1 MQTQILERMESDV
14 RTYSRSFPVVFTKAR
29 NARLTDEEGREYI
42 DFLAGAGTLN
52 YGHNNP
58 HLKQALLDYID
69 SDGIVHGLDFW
80 TAAKRDY
87 LETLEEVILKPRGL
101 DYKVH
106 LPGPTGTNA
115 VEAAIRLARVAKGR
129 HNIVSFTNGF
139 HGVTMGAL
147 ATTGNRKFREAT
159 GGVPT
164 QAASFMPFDGYLGSS
179 TDTLDYFE
187 KLLGDKSGGLD
198 VPAAVIVETV
208 QGEGGI
214 NVAGL
219 EWLKRLESI
228 CRANDILLIIDD
240 IQAGCGRTGKFFS
253 FEHAGIT
260 PDIVTNSKSLSGYGL
275 PFAHV
280 LMRPELDKWKP
291 GQYNGT
297 FRGFNLAFATAAA
310 AMRKYWSDDTFER
323 DVQRKARIV
332 EERFGKIAAWL
343 SENGIEA
350 SERGR
355 GLMRGIDV
363 GSGDIAD
370 KITHQA
376 FENGLII
383 ETSGQDGEVVKC
395 LCPLTIPDEDLVEG
409 LDILETS
416 TKQAFSMASMTG
428 GQQMG

>member
-14 RTYSRSFPVVFTKAR
+14 RTYSRSFPVVFTKAQ
-29 NARLTDEEGREYI
+29 NARLTDEDGREYI

-58 HLKQALLDYID
+58 HIKQALLEYLAEDNI
-69 SDGIVHGLDFW
+69 IHGLDFW

-87 LETLEEVILKPRGL
+87 LETLEEVVLKPRGL
-101 DYKVH
+101 DYKVQF
-106 LPGPTGTNA
+106 PGPTGTNA
-115 VEAAIRLARVAKGR
+115 VEAAIRLARNAKGR
-129 HNIVSFTNGF
+129 HNVVTFTNGF

-164 QAASFMPFDGYLGSS
+164 VGGSFLPFDGYMGES

-198 VPAAVIVETV
+198 VPAAVIIETV

-219 EWLKRLESI
+219 DWLKRLEQI
-228 CRANDILLIIDD
+228 CRDHDILLIADD

-260 PDIVTNSKSLSGYGL
+260 PDIVTNSKSLSGLGL
-275 PFAHV
+275 PFAQV
-280 LMRPELDKWKP
+280 LMRPELDVWKP

-297 FRGFNLAFATAAA
+297 FRGFALAFTTAAA
-310 AMRKYWSDDTFER
+310 ALREYWADDAFEKEVARKGEVVAKRFQRIAGMLNELGFE
-323 DVQRKARIV
+323 AT
-332 EERFGKIAAWL
+332 
-343 SENGIEA
+343 
-350 SERGR
+350 ERGR

-363 GSGDIAD
+363 GSGDVAD
-370 KITHQA
+370 KITHKA
-376 FENGLII
+376 FENGLVI

-395 LCPLTIPDEDLVEG
+395 LCPLTITDEELTRG
-409 LDILETS
+409 LDILE
-416 TKQAFSMASMTG
+416 ASAREALS
-428 GQQMG
+428 

>member
-1 MQTQILERMESDV
+1 MQTQILERMESEV

-58 HLKQALLDYID
+58 HIKQALLDYLAEDNI
-69 SDGIVHGLDFW
+69 IHGLDFW

-87 LETLEEVILKPRGL
+87 LEALEEVILKPRGL
-101 DYKVH
+101 DYKVQF
-106 LPGPTGTNA
+106 PGPTGTNA
-115 VEAAIRLARVAKGR
+115 VEAAIRLARNAKGR
-129 HNIVSFTNGF
+129 HNIVTFTNGF

-164 QAASFMPFDGYLGSS
+164 VGGSFMPFDGYLGEGA
-179 TDTLDYFE
+179 DTLDYFE

-198 VPAAVIVETV
+198 IPAAVIVETV

-219 EWLKRLESI
+219 EWLKRLEGI
-228 CRANDILLIIDD
+228 CHAHDILLIVDD

-253 FEHAGIT
+253 FEHADVV
-260 PDIVTNSKSLSGYGL
+260 PDIVTNSKSLSGLGL
-275 PFAHV
+275 PFSQV
-280 LMRPELDKWKP
+280 LVRPELDVWKP

-297 FRGFNLAFATAAA
+297 FRGFALAFTTAAA
-310 AMRKYWSDDTFER
+310 ALRQYWSDDALAQ
-323 DVQRKARIV
+323 DVARKGEVVAK
-332 EERFGKIAAWL
+332 RFQKIAGML
-343 SENGIEA
+343 RELGIEA

-363 GSGDIAD
+363 GSGEIAD

-376 FENGLII
+376 FENGLVI

-395 LCPLTIPDEDLVEG
+395 LCPLTITDEELAKG

-416 TKQAFSMASMTG
+416 TKQALS
-428 GQQMG
+428 

>member
-1 MQTQILERMESDV
+1 MQTQILERMESEV
-14 RTYSRSFPVVFTKAR
+14 RTYSRSFPVVFTKAQ
-29 NARLTDEEGREYI
+29 NARLTDESGREYI

-58 HLKQALLDYID
+58 HIKQALVDYLA

-87 LETLEEVILKPRGL
+87 LEALEEVILKPRGL

-129 HNIVSFTNGF
+129 HNIVTFTNGF

-159 GGVPT
+159 GGIPT
-164 QAASFMPFDGYLGSS
+164 QGAAFLPYDGYMGEAI
-179 TDTLDYFE
+179 DTLDYFE

-198 VPAAVIVETV
+198 TPAGVIVETV

-219 EWLKRLESI
+219 EWLKRLEGI
-228 CRANDILLIIDD
+228 CRANDILLIVDD

-253 FEHAGIT
+253 FEHAGVT

-297 FRGFNLAFATAAA
+297 FRGFNLAFTTAAA
-310 AMRKYWSDDTFER
+310 AMRKYWSDDVFER
-323 DVQRKARIV
+323 DVQRKSRIV
-332 EERFGKIAAWL
+332 EERFQKIAAWL
-343 SENGIEA
+343 GEQGIEA

-363 GSGDIAD
+363 GSGEIAD
-370 KITHQA
+370 KITHKA

-395 LCPLTIPDEDLVEG
+395 LCPLTITDEDLLEG
-409 LDILETS
+409 LDILESS
-416 TKQAFSMASMTG
+416 TRQAFS
-428 GQQMG
+428 

>member
-1 MQTQILERMESDV
+1 MQTQILERMESEV
-14 RTYSRSFPVVFTKAR
+14 RTYSRSFPVVFTKAQ

-58 HLKQALLDYID
+58 HIKQALLDYLAEDNI
-69 SDGIVHGLDFW
+69 IHGLDFW

-87 LETLEEVILKPRGL
+87 LEALDEVILKPRGL
-101 DYKVH
+101 DYKVQF
-106 LPGPTGTNA
+106 PGPTGTNA
-115 VEAAIRLARVAKGR
+115 VEAAIRLARNAKGR
-129 HNIVSFTNGF
+129 HNIVTFTNGF

-164 QAASFMPFDGYLGSS
+164 VGGSFLPFDGYLGEGA
-179 TDTLDYFE
+179 DTLDYFE

-198 VPAAVIVETV
+198 IPAAVIVETV

-219 EWLKRLESI
+219 DWLKRLEGI
-228 CRANDILLIIDD
+228 CHAHDILLIVDD

-253 FEHAGIT
+253 FEHADVV
-260 PDIVTNSKSLSGYGL
+260 PDIVTNSKSLSGLGL
-275 PFAHV
+275 PFSQV
-280 LMRPELDKWKP
+280 LMRPELDVWKP

-297 FRGFNLAFATAAA
+297 FRGFALAFTTAAA
-310 AMRKYWSDDTFER
+310 ALRQYWSDDTFAQ
-323 DVQRKARIV
+323 DVARKGEVVAK
-332 EERFGKIAAWL
+332 RFQKIAGML
-343 SENGIEA
+343 RELDIEA

-363 GSGDIAD
+363 GSGEIAD
-370 KITHQA
+370 KITHKA
-376 FENGLII
+376 FENGLVI

-395 LCPLTIPDEDLVEG
+395 LCPLTITDEELEKG

-416 TKQAFSMASMTG
+416 TKQALS
-428 GQQMG
+428 

>member
-14 RTYSRSFPVVFTKAR
+14 RTYSRSFPVVFTKAQ
-29 NARLTDEEGREYI
+29 NARLTDETGREYI

-58 HLKQALLDYID
+58 HLKQALVDYLAT
-69 SDGIVHGLDFW
+69 DGIIHGLDFW

-129 HNIVSFTNGF
+129 HNIVTFTNGF

-159 GGVPT
+159 GGIPT
-164 QAASFMPFDGYLGSS
+164 QGASFLPFDGYMGRE

-198 VPAAVIVETV
+198 VPAGVIVETV

-219 EWLKRLESI
+219 EWLKRLEKI
-228 CRANDILLIIDD
+228 CRDHDILLIIDD

-260 PDIVTNSKSLSGYGL
+260 PDIVTNSKSLSAFGL

-297 FRGFNLAFATAAA
+297 FRGFNLAFVTAAA

-332 EERFGKIAAWL
+332 EERFQKIAAWL
-343 SENGIEA
+343 NDKGYTA

-363 GSGDIAD
+363 QNGEVAD
-370 KITHQA
+370 KITAKA
-376 FENGLII
+376 FENGLVI

-395 LCPLTIPDEDLVEG
+395 LCPLTITDEDLLEG
-409 LDILETS
+409 LDILERS
-416 TKQAFSMASMTG
+416 THEALS
-428 GQQMG
+428 

>member
-1 MQTQILERMESDV
+1 MQTQTLERMESDV
-14 RTYSRSFPVVFTKAR
+14 RTYSRSFPVVFTKAQ
-29 NARLTDEEGREYI
+29 NARLTDETGREYI

-58 HLKQALLDYID
+58 HLKQALVDYLAE
-69 SDGIVHGLDFW
+69 DGIVHGLDFW

-106 LPGPTGTNA
+106 FPGPTGTNA

-129 HNIVSFTNGF
+129 HNIVTFTNGF

-164 QAASFMPFDGYLGSS
+164 QGAAFMPYDGYLGEGA
-179 TDTLDYFE
+179 DTLDYFE
-187 KLLGDKSGGLD
+187 KLLGDNSSGLD

-214 NVAGL
+214 NVSGL
-219 EWLKRLESI
+219 EWLKRLEGI
-228 CRANDILLIIDD
+228 CRAHDILLIVDD

-253 FEHAGIT
+253 FEHAGVT
-260 PDIVTNSKSLSGYGL
+260 PDIVTNSKSLSGFGL

-332 EERFGKIAAWL
+332 EERFAKIAAWL
-343 SENGIEA
+343 SEEKGIEA

-370 KITHQA
+370 KITAQA
-376 FENGLII
+376 FENGLVI

-395 LCPLTIPDEDLVEG
+395 LCPLTIPDEDLIEG
-409 LDILETS
+409 LDILEAS
-416 TKQAFSMASMTG
+416 AKQALA
-428 GQQMG
+428 

>member
-1 MQTQILERMESDV
+1 MQTQTLERLESNV
-14 RTYSRSFPVVFTKAR
+14 RTYSRSFPVVFTQAK
-29 NARLTDEEGREYI
+29 NARLTDEDGSEYI

-58 HLKQALLDYID
+58 HLKQALLDYLE

-87 LETLEEVILKPRGL
+87 LETLEALILKPRGL
-101 DYKVH
+101 EYKVH

-115 VEAAIRLARVAKGR
+115 VEAAIRLARVATGR
-129 HNIVSFTNGF
+129 HTIVSFTNGF

-147 ATTGNRKFREAT
+147 AATGNRKFREAT
-159 GGVPT
+159 GGIPL
-164 QAASFMPFDGYLGSS
+164 QGSAFMPYDGYLGKDVDS
-179 TDTLDYFE
+179 LDYFE
-187 KLLGDKSGGLD
+187 KLLGDNSSGLD
-198 VPAAVIVETV
+198 LPAAVIVETV

-219 EWLKRLESI
+219 EWLKRLEGI
-228 CRANDILLIIDD
+228 CRDNDMLLIVDD

-260 PDIVTNSKSLSGYGL
+260 PDIVTNSKSLSGFGL

-310 AMRKYWSDDTFER
+310 AMRQYWRDDTFER
-323 DVQRKARIV
+323 DVQRKGRVV
-332 EERFGKIAAWL
+332 EDRFKKIAAWIN
-343 SENGIEA
+343 ERGTPA

-363 GSGDIAD
+363 GSGELAD
-370 KITHQA
+370 KITAKA
-376 FENGLII
+376 FEKGLVI
-383 ETSGQDGEVVKC
+383 ETSGQASEVVKC
-395 LCPLTIPDEDLVEG
+395 LCPLTIPDEDLLQG
-409 LDILETS
+409 LDILEDS
-416 TKQAFSMASMTG
+416 VKEVVA
-428 GQQMG
+428 

>member
-1 MQTQILERMESDV
+1 MQTQILERMESEV
-14 RTYSRSFPVVFTKAR
+14 RTYSRSFPIVFTKAQG
-29 NARLTDEEGREYI
+29 ARLTAEDGREYI

-52 YGHNNP
+52 YGHNHP
-58 HLKQALLDYID
+58 KLQEALVEYIT
-69 SDGIVHGLDFW
+69 SNGIVHGLDMW

-87 LETLEEVILKPRGL
+87 LETLEEVIFKPRGL

-115 VEAAIRLARVAKGR
+115 TEAAIRLARVAKGR
-129 HNIVSFTNGF
+129 HNIVTFTNGF

-159 GGVPT
+159 GGIPT
-164 QAASFMPFDGYLGSS
+164 QGASFLPFDGYLGEG

-187 KLLGDKSGGLD
+187 KLLSDKSGGLD
-198 VPAAVIVETV
+198 VPAGVIVETV

-214 NVAGL
+214 NPAGL
-219 EWLKRLESI
+219 DWLKRLEGI
-228 CRANDILLIIDD
+228 CRAHDILLIVDD

-253 FEHAGIT
+253 FEHAGIV
-260 PDIVTNSKSLSGYGL
+260 PDIVTNSKSLSAYGL

-297 FRGFNLAFATAAA
+297 FRGFNMAFVTATAAL
-310 AMRKYWSDDTFER
+310 RHFWSDDTFER
-323 DVQRKARIV
+323 DVQRKGRIV
-332 EERFGKIAAWL
+332 EERFARIAAML
-343 SENGIEA
+343 TEMGYPA

-363 GSGDIAD
+363 RDGDVAD
-370 KITHQA
+370 KITAKA

-383 ETSGQDGEVVKC
+383 ETAGQDGQVVKC
-395 LCPLTIPDEDLVEG
+395 LCPLVISDEDLLEG
-409 LDILETS
+409 LDILERS
-416 TKQAFSMASMTG
+416 AKEAFA
-428 GQQMG
+428 

>member
-416 TKQAFSMASMTG
+416 TKQAFS
-428 GQQMG
+428 

>member
-58 HLKQALLDYID
+58 HLKQALLDYLD

-219 EWLKRLESI
+219 EWLKRLEGI

-416 TKQAFSMASMTG
+416 TKQAFG
-428 GQQMG
+428 

>member
-1 MQTQILERMESDV
+1 MQTQILERMESEV
-14 RTYSRSFPVVFTKAR
+14 RTYSRSFPVVFTKAQ
-29 NARLTDEEGREYI
+29 NARLTDESGREYI

-58 HLKQALLDYID
+58 HIKQALIDYLA

-87 LETLEEVILKPRGL
+87 LEALEKVILKPRGL

-129 HNIVSFTNGF
+129 HNIVTFTNGF

-159 GGVPT
+159 GGIPT
-164 QAASFMPFDGYLGSS
+164 QGAAFLPYDGYMGEAI
-179 TDTLDYFE
+179 DTLDYFE

-198 VPAAVIVETV
+198 TPAGVIVETV

-219 EWLKRLESI
+219 KWLKRLEGI
-228 CRANDILLIIDD
+228 CRANDILLIVDD

-253 FEHAGIT
+253 FEHAGVT

-297 FRGFNLAFATAAA
+297 FRGFNLAFTTAAA

-323 DVQRKARIV
+323 DVQRKGRIV
-332 EERFGKIAAWL
+332 EERFQKIAAWL
-343 SENGIEA
+343 GEQGIEA

-363 GSGDIAD
+363 GSGEIAD
-370 KITHQA
+370 KITHKA

-395 LCPLTIPDEDLVEG
+395 LCPLTITDEDLLEG
-409 LDILETS
+409 LDILESS
-416 TKQAFSMASMTG
+416 TRQAFS
-428 GQQMG
+428 

>member
-1 MQTQILERMESDV
+1 MQTQILERMESEV

-29 NARLTDEEGREYI
+29 NARLTDEDGRQYI

-58 HLKQALLDYID
+58 KIKQALLDYLAEDNI
-69 SDGIVHGLDFW
+69 IHGLDFW

-87 LETLEEVILKPRGL
+87 LDALDEVILKPRGL
-101 DYKVH
+101 DYKVQF
-106 LPGPTGTNA
+106 PGPTGTNA
-115 VEAAIRLARVAKGR
+115 VEAAIRLARNAKGR
-129 HNIVSFTNGF
+129 HNIVTFTNGF

-164 QAASFMPFDGYLGSS
+164 VGGSFLPFDGYLGDGA
-179 TDTLDYFE
+179 DTLDYFE

-198 VPAAVIVETV
+198 IPAGVIVETV

-219 EWLKRLESI
+219 DWLKRLESI
-228 CRANDILLIIDD
+228 CRAHDILLIVDD

-253 FEHAGIT
+253 FEHADVV
-260 PDIVTNSKSLSGYGL
+260 PDIVTNSKSLSGLGL
-275 PFAHV
+275 PFSQV
-280 LMRPELDKWKP
+280 LMRPELDIWKP

-297 FRGFNLAFATAAA
+297 FRGFALAFTTAAA
-310 AMRKYWSDDTFER
+310 ALRHYWSDDALAQ
-323 DVQRKARIV
+323 DVARKGEIV
-332 EERFGKIAAWL
+332 AKRFQTIAGVIKEL
-343 SENGIEA
+343 GIEA

-370 KITHQA
+370 KITHKA

-395 LCPLTIPDEDLVEG
+395 LCPLTITDEELNEG

-416 TKQAFSMASMTG
+416 TRQALS
-428 GQQMG
+428 

>member
-14 RTYSRSFPVVFTKAR
+14 RTYSRSFPVVFTKAK

-58 HLKQALLDYID
+58 KIKQALLDYLAEDNI
-69 SDGIVHGLDFW
+69 IHGLDFF
-80 TAAKRDY
+80 TAAKRRY
-87 LETLEEVILKPRGL
+87 LQALDEIILKPRGL
-101 DYKVH
+101 DYKVQF
-106 LPGPTGTNA
+106 PGPTGTNA
-115 VEAAIRLARVAKGR
+115 VEAAIRLARNAKQR
-129 HNIVSFTNGF
+129 HNIVTFTNGF

-164 QAASFMPFDGYLGSS
+164 VGGSFMPYDGYLGDG

-187 KLLGDKSGGLD
+187 KLLSDKSGGLD
-198 VPAAVIVETV
+198 VPAGVIVETV

-214 NVAGL
+214 NACGL
-219 EWLKRLESI
+219 DWLKRLEQI
-228 CRANDILLIIDD
+228 CRAHDILLIIDD

-253 FEHAGIT
+253 FEHAGVV
-260 PDIVTNSKSLSGYGL
+260 PDIVTNSKSLSGLGL
-275 PFAHV
+275 PFSQV
-280 LMRPELDKWKP
+280 LMRPELDVWKP

-297 FRGFNLAFATAAA
+297 FRGFALAFTTAAA
-310 AMRKYWSDDTFER
+310 AIENYWSDDSFAQE
-323 DVQRKARIV
+323 VQRKGEV
-332 EERFGKIAAWL
+332 VSERFAKIAAWI
-343 SENGIEA
+343 SEQGIEA

-363 GSGDIAD
+363 GSGEIAD

-376 FENGLII
+376 FENGLVI

-395 LCPLTIPDEDLVEG
+395 LCPLTISDEDLQKG
-409 LDILETS
+409 LDILEQS
-416 TKQAFSMASMTG
+416 AKQALS
-428 GQQMG
+428 

>member
-1 MQTQILERMESDV
+1 MQTQILERMESEV
-14 RTYSRSFPVVFTKAR
+14 RTYSRSFPVVFTRAR
-29 NARLTDEEGREYI
+29 NARLTDEDGRQYI

-58 HLKQALLDYID
+58 KIKQALLDYLAEDNI
-69 SDGIVHGLDFW
+69 IHGLDFW

-87 LETLEEVILKPRGL
+87 LDALDEVILKPRGL
-101 DYKVH
+101 DYKVQF
-106 LPGPTGTNA
+106 PGPTGTNA
-115 VEAAIRLARVAKGR
+115 VEAAIRLARNAKGR
-129 HNIVSFTNGF
+129 HNIVTFTNGF

-164 QAASFMPFDGYLGSS
+164 VGGSFLPFDGYLGDSA
-179 TDTLDYFE
+179 DTLDYFE

-198 VPAAVIVETV
+198 IPAGVIVETV

-219 EWLKRLESI
+219 DWLKRLENI
-228 CRANDILLIIDD
+228 CRAHDILLIVDD

-253 FEHAGIT
+253 FEHADVV
-260 PDIVTNSKSLSGYGL
+260 PDIVTNSKSLSGLGL
-275 PFAHV
+275 PFSQV
-280 LMRPELDKWKP
+280 LMRPELDIWKP

-297 FRGFNLAFATAAA
+297 FRGFALAFTTAAA
-310 AMRKYWSDDTFER
+310 ALRHYWSDDALAQEVAR
-323 DVQRKARIV
+323 KGEIVAQR
-332 EERFGKIAAWL
+332 FQKIAGVINEL
-343 SENGIEA
+343 GIEA

-370 KITHQA
+370 KITHKA

-395 LCPLTIPDEDLVEG
+395 LCPLTITDEELNEG

-416 TKQAFSMASMTG
+416 TRQALS
-428 GQQMG
+428 

>member
-1 MQTQILERMESDV
+1 MQTQILERMESEV
-14 RTYSRSFPVVFTKAR
+14 RTYSRSFPIVFTKAQG
-29 NARLTDEEGREYI
+29 ARLTAEDGREYI

-52 YGHNNP
+52 YGHNHP
-58 HLKQALLDYID
+58 KLQEALVEYIT
-69 SDGIVHGLDFW
+69 SNGIVHGLDMW

-87 LETLEEVILKPRGL
+87 LEALEEVIFKPRGL

-106 LPGPTGTNA
+106 FPGPTGTNA
-115 VEAAIRLARVAKGR
+115 TEAAIRLARVAKGR
-129 HNIVSFTNGF
+129 HNIVTFTNGF

-159 GGVPT
+159 GGIPT
-164 QAASFMPFDGYLGSS
+164 QGASFLPFDGYLGEG

-198 VPAAVIVETV
+198 VPAGVIVETV

-214 NVAGL
+214 NPAGL
-219 EWLKRLESI
+219 DWLKRLEGI
-228 CRANDILLIIDD
+228 CRANDILLIVDD

-253 FEHAGIT
+253 FEHADIV
-260 PDIVTNSKSLSGYGL
+260 PDIVTNSKSLSAYGL

-297 FRGFNLAFATAAA
+297 FRGFNMAFVTATAAL
-310 AMRKYWSDDTFER
+310 RHFWSDDTFER
-323 DVQRKARIV
+323 DIQRKGRIV
-332 EERFGKIAAWL
+332 EERFAKIAASL
-343 SENGIEA
+343 TEMGYPA

-363 GSGDIAD
+363 RDGDVAD
-370 KITHQA
+370 KITAKA

-383 ETSGQDGEVVKC
+383 ETAGQAGQVVKC
-395 LCPLTIPDEDLVEG
+395 LCPLVISDEDLLEG
-409 LDILETS
+409 LDILERS
-416 TKQAFSMASMTG
+416 VKEALA
-428 GQQMG
+428 

>member
-1 MQTQILERMESDV
+1 MQTQTLERLESNV

-29 NARLTDEEGREYI
+29 NARLTDEDGREYI

-58 HLKQALLDYID
+58 HLKQALLDYLD

-106 LPGPTGTNA
+106 MPGPTGTNA
-115 VEAAIRLARVAKGR
+115 VEAAIRLARVAQGR
-129 HNIVSFTNGF
+129 HNIVTFTNGF

-159 GGVPT
+159 GGIPL
-164 QAASFMPFDGYLGSS
+164 QGSAFMPYDGYLGEHA
-179 TDTLDYFE
+179 DTLDYFE
-187 KLLGDKSGGLD
+187 KLLGDNSSGLD
-198 VPAAVIVETV
+198 LPAAVIVETV

-219 EWLKRLESI
+219 DWLKRLERI
-228 CRANDILLIIDD
+228 CRDHGILLIVDD

-260 PDIVTNSKSLSGYGL
+260 PDIVTNSKSLSGFGL

-310 AMRKYWSDDTFER
+310 AMRKYWQDDTFER
-323 DVQRKARIV
+323 DVQRKGRVV
-332 EERFGKIAAWL
+332 EDRFQKIAAWI
-343 SENGIEA
+343 SEQGVNA

-363 GSGDIAD
+363 GNGELAD
-370 KITHQA
+370 KITAKA
-376 FENGLII
+376 FEKGLVI
-383 ETSGQDGEVVKC
+383 ETSGQAGEVVKC
-395 LCPLTIPDEDLVEG
+395 LCPLTIPDEDLLEG
-409 LDILETS
+409 LDILE
-416 TKQAFSMASMTG
+416 ASVKEVFG
-428 GQQMG
+428 

>member
-1 MQTQILERMESDV
+1 VT
-14 RTYSRSFPVVFTKAR
+14 
-29 NARLTDEEGREYI
+29 
-42 DFLAGAGTLN
+42 
-52 YGHNNP
+52 
-58 HLKQALLDYID
+58 
-69 SDGIVHGLDFW
+69 
-80 TAAKRDY
+80 
-87 LETLEEVILKPRGL
+87 
-101 DYKVH
+101 
-106 LPGPTGTNA
+106 
-115 VEAAIRLARVAKGR
+115 
-129 HNIVSFTNGF
+129 FTNGF

-164 QAASFMPFDGYLGSS
+164 VGGSFLPFDGYMGESA
-179 TDTLDYFE
+179 DTLDYFE

-219 EWLKRLESI
+219 EWLKRLEQI
-228 CRANDILLIIDD
+228 CRAHDILLIADD

-260 PDIVTNSKSLSGYGL
+260 PDIVTNSKSLSGLGL
-275 PFAHV
+275 PFAQV
-280 LMRPELDKWKP
+280 LMRPELDVWKP

-297 FRGFNLAFATAAA
+297 FRGFAMAFTTAAA
-310 AMRKYWSDDTFER
+310 ALRTYWSDDAFEKEVAR
-323 DVQRKARIV
+323 KGEVVAKRFQR
-332 EERFGKIAAWL
+332 IAGML
-343 SENGIEA
+343 NEMGFEA

-370 KITHQA
+370 KITHKA
-376 FENGLII
+376 FENGLVI

-395 LCPLTIPDEDLVEG
+395 LCPLTITDEELARG
-409 LDILETS
+409 LDILES
-416 TKQAFSMASMTG
+416 SAREALS
-428 GQQMG
+428 

>member
-1 MQTQILERMESDV
+1 MQTQTLERLESNV
-14 RTYSRSFPVVFTKAR
+14 RTYSRSFPVVFTTAK

-58 HLKQALLDYID
+58 HLKQALLDYLD

-101 DYKVH
+101 EYKVH

-115 VEAAIRLARVAKGR
+115 VEAAIRLARVAQGR
-129 HNIVSFTNGF
+129 HNIVTFTNGF

-159 GGVPT
+159 GGIPL
-164 QAASFMPFDGYLGSS
+164 QGSAFMPYDGYLGEHADS
-179 TDTLDYFE
+179 LDYFE
-187 KLLGDKSGGLD
+187 KLLGDNSSGLD
-198 VPAAVIVETV
+198 LPAAVIVETV

-219 EWLKRLESI
+219 DWLKRLERI
-228 CRANDILLIIDD
+228 CRDNGILLIVDD

-253 FEHAGIT
+253 FEHAGIK
-260 PDIVTNSKSLSGYGL
+260 PDIVTNSKSLSGFGL

-280 LMRPELDKWKP
+280 LMRPDLDKWKP

-310 AMRKYWSDDTFER
+310 AMRQYWRDDTFER
-323 DVQRKARIV
+323 DVQRKGRVV
-332 EERFGKIAAWL
+332 EDRFQKIAAWI
-343 SENGIEA
+343 SERGVAA

-363 GSGDIAD
+363 GDGDLAD
-370 KITHQA
+370 KITAKA
-376 FENGLII
+376 FEKGLVI
-383 ETSGQDGEVVKC
+383 ETSGQAGEVVKC
-395 LCPLTIPDEDLVEG
+395 LCPLTIPDEDLLEG
-409 LDILETS
+409 LDILEAS
-416 TKQAFSMASMTG
+416 VKEVMA
-428 GQQMG
+428 